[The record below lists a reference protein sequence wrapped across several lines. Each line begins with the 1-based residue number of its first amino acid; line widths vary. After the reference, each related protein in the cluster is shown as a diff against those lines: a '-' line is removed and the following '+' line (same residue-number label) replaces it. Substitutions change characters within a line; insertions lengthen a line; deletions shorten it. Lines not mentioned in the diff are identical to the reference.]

1 MDRLEALARA
11 DQEFTRRLAL
21 VRADQWDDPT
31 PCDRWPVRVL
41 VGHVLGGHR
50 MALALLDGAS
60 AAEAGA
66 LVKQPLPDDPVA
78 GWAQVSTDLATGFA
92 APGALERT
100 VHHPMGDMPG
110 AQLLAFRYADA
121 LLHSWDLARGIGAD
135 ETLDPEVV
143 ALVWGDL
150 EPMAAVLP
158 ATGMFG
164 SGPGGAVTSDADLQA
179 RLLDLSGRR
188 P

>member
-11 DQEFTRRLAL
+11 DREFADRLAV
-21 VRADQWDDPT
+21 VRADQWEAPT
-31 PCDRWPVRVL
+31 PCERWPVRVL

-50 MALALLDGAS
+50 MALALLDGAT
-60 AAEAGA
+60 ADDAGA
-66 LVKQPLPDDPVA
+66 LVKQPLPDDPGA
-78 GWAQVSTDLATGFA
+78 AWTAVSADLSSAFA

-100 VHHPMGDMPG
+100 VHHPMGEMPG

-121 LLHSWDLARGIGAD
+121 LLHAWDLARGIGAD
-135 ETLDPEVV
+135 ETLDPELV
-143 ALVWGDL
+143 AFVWRDL
-150 EPMAAVLP
+150 APMAAVLP

-164 SGPGGAVTSDADLQA
+164 PGPSGDVPDDADLQA